1 MGVWLSRIANEIPLQ
16 LYGDGSAI
24 RDYVYADD
32 LAHSILLAVEAKATG
47 QVFNIGSGIGTSL
60 KELLSA
66 IVELIG
72 VEPEI
77 ERLPSRNFDP
87 LTNVLNIAKARAELN
102 WKPTTRLH
110 EGLEKT
116 WAWIQELST
125 DR

>member
-1 MGVWLSRIANEIPLQ
+1 M
-16 LYGDGSAI
+16 
-24 RDYVYADD
+24 
-32 LAHSILLAVEAKATG
+32 EAEATG
-47 QVFNIGSGIGTSL
+47 QVFNVGSGIGTSL